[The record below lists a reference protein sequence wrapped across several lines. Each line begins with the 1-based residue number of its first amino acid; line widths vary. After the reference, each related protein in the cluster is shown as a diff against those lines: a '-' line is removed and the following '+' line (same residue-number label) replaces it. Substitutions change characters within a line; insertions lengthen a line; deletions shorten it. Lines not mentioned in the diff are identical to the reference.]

1 MFLLTGLGRMD
12 SPGSILTPNGRAGA
26 AGPEPAPE
34 TGAVG
39 MGGAAAAPA
48 GVLEDTGGLTAAALG
63 AAPRGDG

>member
-1 MFLLTGLGRMD
+1 MLLLTGLGRID

-39 MGGAAAAPA
+39 MGGTAAAPA
-48 GVLEDTGGLTAAALG
+48 GVPEETGGLTAAALG
-63 AAPRGDG
+63 VVARGDG